1 MNQFDLIDKETGEI
15 VEAKHIIAPKKI
27 PSAFHEGF
35 NMIGLFGCEYLTNL
49 GAEGKLKLTDFV
61 VLLKLLTDNNYENSQ
76 GLNIAK
82 LARDI
87 KKDRS
92 QVSKAIKRLE
102 SHELFIRRKDK
113 DGLPELLFNPNFFWR
128 GRPALHKQA
137 IRNYKKDKP

>member
-1 MNQFDLIDKETGEI
+1 MNQYDLVDKETGE
-15 VEAKHIIAPKKI
+15 VLDAKHIIAPKKI

-49 GAEGKLKLTDFV
+49 GAEGKLKLTDLV
-61 VLLKLLTDNNYENSQ
+61 VLFKLLTDNNYENNQ

-102 SHELFIRRKDK
+102 NYDLFFRYKDE
-113 DGLPELLFNPNFFWR
+113 DGFPKLLLNPSYFWR

-137 IRNYKKDKP
+137 KRNYKKDKT